1 MTVPPDWIVP
11 DWPAPRG
18 VRALITTR
26 SGGVSSGPYASC
38 NLGLRTDDA
47 PEAVA
52 ENRRRL
58 RALLPQEPKWLTQ
71 VHGTCVVN
79 ADELT
84 GMPQADASFAYR
96 AGTVCAV
103 LTADCMPLLLCDRDG
118 TAVATAHAGWR
129 GLCGGVIEETI
140 SSMDIAADRLLA
152 YMGPAIGPAAFEVGD
167 DVRDAFV
174 ARDAAAAAA
183 FAPYRPGK
191 WLADLYQLAQ
201 QRLQRSG
208 VTQIHGG
215 GFCTYSDI
223 ERFFSYRRERASG
236 RMASVI
242 WREA

>member
-1 MTVPPDWIVP
+1 MTIPPDWIIP

-38 NLGLRTDDA
+38 NLGLRTRDA
-47 PEAVA
+47 PAAVA

-71 VHGTCVVN
+71 VHGTRVVN

-84 GMPQADASFAYR
+84 GMPQADASFSYR
-96 AGTVCAV
+96 VGTVCAV

-118 TAVATAHAGWR
+118 SAVAIAHAGWR

-140 SSMDIAADRLLA
+140 SRMGIAADHLLA

-183 FAPYRPGK
+183 LAPHRPGK
-191 WLADLYQLAQ
+191 WLADLYQLAR
-201 QRLQRSG
+201 QRLHHSG

-215 GFCTYSDI
+215 GLCTYSDTT
-223 ERFFSYRRERASG
+223 RFFSYRRERDSG

-242 WREA
+242 WREP

>member
-1 MTVPPDWIVP
+1 MTIPPDWIIP
-11 DWPAPRG
+11 NWPAPRG

-38 NLGLRTDDA
+38 NLGLRTRDA
-47 PEAVA
+47 PAAVA
-52 ENRRRL
+52 ENRRRQ

-71 VHGTCVVN
+71 VHGTRVVN
-79 ADELT
+79 ADGLT
-84 GMPQADASFAYR
+84 GMPQADASFAYQP
-96 AGTVCAV
+96 GTVCAV

-118 TAVATAHAGWR
+118 SAVAIAHAGWR

-140 SSMDIAADRLLA
+140 SHTGIAADRLLA

-174 ARDAAAAAA
+174 ARDAAATAA
-183 FAPYRPGK
+183 FAPHRPGK
-191 WLADLYQLAQ
+191 WLADLYQLAR
-201 QRLQRSG
+201 QRLHRSG

-215 GFCTYSDI
+215 GLCTYSDTT
-223 ERFFSYRRERASG
+223 RFFSYRRERNSG

-242 WREA
+242 WREP